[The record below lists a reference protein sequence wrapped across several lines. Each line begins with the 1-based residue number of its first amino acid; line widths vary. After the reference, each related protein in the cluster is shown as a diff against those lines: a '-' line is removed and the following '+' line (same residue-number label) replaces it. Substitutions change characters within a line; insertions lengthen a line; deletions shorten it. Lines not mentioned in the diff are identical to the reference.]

1 MKMFVIGERVI
12 NKLNEVGVIDS
23 INDQY
28 IYVQYHDKLV
38 KLFINAFEKGY
49 IWYENEAL
57 RSMTEKMRREEM
69 KVFTAWPPYSEWCA
83 PYFYHHRASSLG
95 LRQLHGRVFE
105 LLDHEVVCLH
115 QRRDLVISVI
125 SDVLEGVDVGAAHL
139 LSHLHEWSEHRVDDA
154 CADEK

>member
-12 NKLNEVGVIDS
+12 NKLNEAGVIDS

-57 RSMTEKMRREEM
+57 RNMTKKMNKDELYDCGR
-69 KVFTAWPPYSEWCA
+69 
-83 PYFYHHRASSLG
+83 YFYDKGFCEEG
-95 LRQLHGRVFE
+95 LKYYKLAG
-105 LLDHEVVCLH
+105 
-115 QRRDLVISVI
+115 
-125 SDVLEGVDVGAAHL
+125 
-139 LSHLHEWSEHRVDDA
+139 
-154 CADEK
+154 EKGC